1 MIRAACHCGAVRFEI
16 AEAPEW
22 VLDCNCT
29 LCRRY
34 GALWSYYA
42 IKPGDQAKLLKK
54 PAKDVTSVYTWND
67 HEIAFHH
74 CRTCG
79 CITHME
85 AIKRDPP
92 FVLGVN
98 MRMVTGG
105 LDPKRV
111 RLRQVDNGH
120 TGFFWT
126 KADEPV
132 IASRHPP
139 LPTPGPDDWR

>member
-1 MIRAACHCGAVRFEI
+1 MIRTACHCGAVRFEI

-34 GALWSYYA
+34 GAIWSYYRDEA
-42 IKPGDQAKLLKK
+42 QAQLLKK
-54 PAKDVTSVYTWND
+54 PPNDATSIYSWND
-67 HEIAFHH
+67 HEIAFHR
-74 CRTCG
+74 CKICG

-85 AIKRDPP
+85 AMPP
-92 FVLGVN
+92 WPRLIFGVN

-120 TGFFWT
+120 TGYFWT
-126 KADEPV
+126 KGDEPV

-139 LPTPGPDDWR
+139 MLPPGPDDWR